1 MRARSARRCSGVL
14 IQRRSHAV
22 TRFQTLVIVA
32 TKSEHVASSVDH
44 AVQHPASAASSSQGG
59 IPREE
64 AREECGARSHPCGVV
79 ALPEDPAD
87 IVCKVPHGDVRHTAF
102 LKRHQRR
109 SPLDKRQQTLSR
121 ERYQAPARRSAR
133 SAAGHGTKCLSSSS
147 GRPMDHPTA
156 LGAGRRL
163 TPCEAGGIEPVT
175 DDLVGLFG
183 PGLEVAGPEARRHGV
198 APFIG
203 RFAP

>member
-1 MRARSARRCSGVL
+1 
-14 IQRRSHAV
+14 
-22 TRFQTLVIVA
+22 
-32 TKSEHVASSVDH
+32 
-44 AVQHPASAASSSQGG
+44 
-59 IPREE
+59 
-64 AREECGARSHPCGVV
+64 
-79 ALPEDPAD
+79 
-87 IVCKVPHGDVRHTAF
+87 
-102 LKRHQRR
+102 
-109 SPLDKRQQTLSR
+109 
-121 ERYQAPARRSAR
+121 
-133 SAAGHGTKCLSSSS
+133 
-147 GRPMDHPTA
+147 MDHPTA